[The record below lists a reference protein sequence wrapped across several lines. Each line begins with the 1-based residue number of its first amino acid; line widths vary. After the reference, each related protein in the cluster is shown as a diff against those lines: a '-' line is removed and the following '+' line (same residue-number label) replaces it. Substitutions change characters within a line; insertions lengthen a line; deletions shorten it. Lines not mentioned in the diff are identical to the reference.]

1 MAAQRQRQGIETVE
15 REREPAQPL
24 GFHVI
29 ARRIR
34 GGALVEALAVAGR
47 GQRIGRGIARIER
60 QRALEQRQRLG
71 VGVVLLAVEQVE
83 PARAAHS

>member
-1 MAAQRQRQGIETVE
+1 MAAQRQRQRIEAVE

-29 ARRIR
+29 ARRIGR
-34 GGALVEALAVAGR
+34 GALVVALAVAGR
-47 GQRIGRGIARIER
+47 GQRIGRRIARIER

-71 VGVVLLAVEQVE
+71 
-83 PARAAHS
+83 AH